1 MTILTA
7 AEVRTLREGLGLT
20 ADWLADHLGIQT
32 RTVQRWEAG
41 HNAVA
46 EFAADELL
54 LLEAQAAEQVT
65 AHVEAFTG
73 TRVPAVLA
81 IDDTAPDCWPAGW
94 QRRIAFRVR
103 QQVPGLRIIANDE
116 EPPTG

>member
-1 MTILTA
+1 MTLTG
-7 AEVRTLREGLGLT
+7 AEVRTIREGLGVT
-20 ADWLADHLGIQT
+20 AEWLADHLGIQT
-32 RTVQRWEAG
+32 RTVQRWESG

-54 LLEAQAAEQVT
+54 LLEQQAADQVG

-73 TRVPAVLA
+73 AQVPPVLA
-81 IDDTAPDCWPAGW
+81 IDDSHPDSWPAGW

-103 QQVPGLRIIANDE
+103 QEVPGLRILADDTAA
-116 EPPTG
+116 P

>member
-1 MTILTA
+1 MTLTA
-7 AEVRTLREGLGLT
+7 AEVRTLREGLGVT
-20 ADWLADHLGIQT
+20 ADWLAEHLSIQT

-41 HNAVA
+41 HSPIA

-73 TRVPAVLA
+73 ARAPAVLTVG
-81 IDDTAPDCWPAGW
+81 DTAEGSWPAGW

-103 QQVPGLRIIANDE
+103 QQVPGLRIVDA
-116 EPPTG
+116 